1 MIWRAEEVF
10 LYNSRYS
17 LLIEWE
23 VSVIELIMSLA
34 YLLDLILY
42 FQACVRAV
50 TGDYFLL
57 SIDHLVY
64 KPKVTSSNRQRKG
77 QKPES
82 LYLL

>member
-1 MIWRAEEVF
+1 
-10 LYNSRYS
+10 
-17 LLIEWE
+17 
-23 VSVIELIMSLA
+23 MSLA
-34 YLLDLILY
+34 YLLDLILC

-77 QKPES
+77 QKARES
-82 LYLL
+82 LFTLIIDKEKQQMLDSLLEKSVVIINH

>member
-1 MIWRAEEVF
+1 
-10 LYNSRYS
+10 
-17 LLIEWE
+17 
-23 VSVIELIMSLA
+23 MSLA